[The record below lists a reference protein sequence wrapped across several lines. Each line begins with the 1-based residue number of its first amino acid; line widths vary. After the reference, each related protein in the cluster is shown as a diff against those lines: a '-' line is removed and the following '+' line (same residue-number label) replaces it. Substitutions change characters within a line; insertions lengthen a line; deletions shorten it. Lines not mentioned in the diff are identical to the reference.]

1 MKNIFAKTVAVL
13 TTAMMTVS
21 VGAMNFSSLAITNAA
36 ENALEFVDNTE
47 TNEYSI
53 FSWNRNGSE
62 VSVSI
67 TNTTRLPRYARVRIY
82 CYNGTLV
89 KTLTDAAV
97 LDDGETLSL
106 SGNVPEAT
114 DFSFGASLGTDSTP
128 YSPDLTSWLRT

>member
-21 VGAMNFSSLAITNAA
+21 VGAMNFSSL
-36 ENALEFVDNTE
+36 
-47 TNEYSI
+47 
-53 FSWNRNGSE
+53 E
-62 VSVSI
+62 VSASI